1 MTEYHIVFKENE
13 DGSMDI
19 DVEVIGEDNNAVT
32 RIGDYFYGM
41 IQSQLERFAEELE
54 SE

>member
-1 MTEYHIVFKENE
+1 MTEYKIVFKGNE

-19 DVEVIGEDNNAVT
+19 NVEVIGEDNNAVT
-32 RIGDYFYGM
+32 RIGDYFYDM
-41 IQSQLERFAEELE
+41 IPSQLNRFAEELE

>member
-19 DVEVIGEDNNAVT
+19 DVEVVGEDNTAVT

-41 IQSQLERFAEELE
+41 IHSQLDRFLEELE

>member
-13 DGSMDI
+13 EGSME
-19 DVEVIGEDNNAVT
+19 VFAEVIGEDHTPITN
-32 RIGDYFYGM
+32 IGDYFYGM
-41 IQSQLERFAEELE
+41 IQSQLEKFAEELE

>member
-1 MTEYHIVFKENE
+1 MTEYRIVFKGNE

-19 DVEVIGEDNNAVT
+19 DVEVVGEDNTAVT

-54 SE
+54 NE